1 MSKLSAIHKIFL
13 ITVFSFVTCTSSLA
27 AETVI
32 VYKSDALYHYRIPA
46 ITANTS
52 KKITNIYAF
61 AEKRIRNTNNQ
72 CGDSGEIDIVMKTS
86 SDKGVHWSSESIV
99 AGNIDI
105 STELSAKNAY
115 TNPTVLYQNNRLHL
129 IFNTHLRDQCA
140 STKNSKSLNKLIK
153 GDRKFWYM
161 YSSDEGKSWSKA
173 TQILIP
179 TELQDRVDMVGPGN
193 GITTK
198 DGRIIFPASGKNIMS
213 DDSGK
218 SWSVLKMLHGGS
230 ESTVVELCSGQLMRN
245 DRPGFSSTKFL
256 SASNTPNNRVYS
268 IGNSEGTTWSDW
280 QAMHGIIMPVNPW
293 VQASLIKLGCTQDNK
308 TILAF
313 STPNHPKSREK
324 MSVFISEDS
333 GITWYKKQQ
342 FTKGK
347 SDYSSLTKLSNHKSA
362 ILYEDGYGADSIKY
376 SSFSIE
382 KLK

>member
-1 MSKLSAIHKIFL
+1 
-13 ITVFSFVTCTSSLA
+13 
-27 AETVI
+27 
-32 VYKSDALYHYRIPA
+32 
-46 ITANTS
+46 
-52 KKITNIYAF
+52 
-61 AEKRIRNTNNQ
+61 
-72 CGDSGEIDIVMKTS
+72 MKTS
-86 SDKGVHWSSESIV
+86 SDKGVHWSSESIIT
-99 AGNIDI
+99 GNIDI
-105 STELSAKNAY
+105 SAKISDKDAY
-115 TNPTVLYQNNRLHL
+115 TNPTVLYQNNKLHL
-129 IFNTHLRDQCA
+129 IFNTHLRDKCA
-140 STKNSKSLNKLIK
+140 STKNSKSLNKIIK

-198 DGRIIFPASGKNIMS
+198 DGRIIFPASGKNIIS
-213 DDSGK
+213 NDSGK

-347 SDYSSLTKLSNHKSA
+347 SDYSSLVKISNNNLG
-362 ILYEDGYGADSIKY
+362 ILYEDEFGAEKIKY
-376 SSFSIE
+376 TSVSIY
-382 KLK
+382 